1 MRRTELTQFQ
11 KQVEEQYL
19 SNVESQLER
28 IQNARNARR
37 GNVPANIQEM
47 GKELDTHMAE
57 DGPKARWIPD
67 GGNDEDDDVDVD
79 DMAAEDDLMDE
90 VLGVNEAIN
99 EDPGKPSEE
108 ATDVAPVP
116 EEAQ

>member
-1 MRRTELTQFQ
+1 M
-11 KQVEEQYL
+11 
-19 SNVESQLER
+19 
-28 IQNARNARR
+28 
-37 GNVPANIQEM
+37 PANMQEM
-47 GKELDTHMAE
+47 DKELDTHRAE
-57 DGPKARWIPD
+57 HGPKARRIPD

-99 EDPGKPSEE
+99 EDPSKLSEE